1 MIFVAEQ
8 RCNFTF
14 VYVVANV
21 YLVCSKLQTWSI
33 VLKVP
38 VSMKH
43 LVLSCTVLW
52 TGICLMIQTLSIFVK
67 YKPGYGAGF
76 ASLT

>member
-52 TGICLMIQTLSIFVK
+52 TGNLFNDTDTTDICEI
-67 YKPGYGAGF
+67 
-76 ASLT
+76 